1 MSFTL
6 AIDQSTSATKVLLFD
21 HNVRVAD
28 SEALPHEQHYPQPGW
43 VEHDADEIW
52 RNTCAVVRTLVDRH
66 RSRVRDLAHVCLTN
80 QRETIVIFDRETGT
94 PLAPAIVWQCRR
106 SDAVCEELRGAG
118 HADII
123 RDRTG
128 LRLDSYFSGPKLL
141 WLSRER
147 TEIAARLRNGT
158 ALIGTMDAYLL
169 YRLTGGKVFATDS
182 TNASRTLLMD
192 ISRRVWDPAL
202 CELFRVPIAAL
213 PEIRDS
219 FATYGETTCA
229 GALPSLVPI
238 VGVMGD
244 SQASLFAQQCFA
256 SGQAKAT
263 LGTGTS
269 LLVNLGGAYRAPTQ
283 GAVVALAWS
292 HDGQPTYAAEGIIS
306 YSAATL
312 SWLRDQLGLL
322 HKDDNIE
329 ALGASVPDSG
339 GVHLIP
345 AFAGLSAPHWRPD
358 ARGAIVGLSAHTRKA
373 HVVRAALESIAF
385 QISDALQMIAAEYGV
400 TPQVLRVDGGPTQNG
415 LLMQLLADLTGV
427 PLEIGA
433 SPESSALGVAMAARI
448 GSGEATMESL
458 AAAPRDRRR
467 IEPQISAAERERRRI
482 DWQTALQRV
491 M

>member
-1 MSFTL
+1 MSYTL
-6 AIDQSTSATKVLLFD
+6 AIDQSTSATKALLFD
-21 HNVRVAD
+21 HDLSVVD
-28 SEALPHEQHYPQPGW
+28 SEALPHEQHYSQPGW
-43 VEHDADEIW
+43 VEHDAAEIW
-52 RNTCAVVRTLVDRH
+52 RNTCAVVRTLAERN
-66 RSRVRDLAHVCLTN
+66 RPALRDLAHLCLTN
-80 QRETIVIFDRETGT
+80 QRETIVVFDRATGA

-106 SDAVCEELRGAG
+106 SDAICEELRTAG
-118 HADII
+118 HADLI
-123 RDRTG
+123 RDSTG

-147 TEIAARLRNGT
+147 PEIAKRLRDGSALVGT
-158 ALIGTMDAYLL
+158 IDAYLL

-192 ISRRVWDPAL
+192 VARRAWDPAL
-202 CELFRVPIAAL
+202 CELFSVPIAAL

-219 FATYGETTCA
+219 FVSFGETTCA
-229 GALPSLVPI
+229 GVLPSPVPI

-244 SQASLFAQQCFA
+244 SQASLFAQQCLEP
-256 SGQAKAT
+256 GQAKAT

-269 LLVNLGGAYRAPTQ
+269 LLVNLGSAYRPPTH

-292 HDGQPTYAAEGIIS
+292 HNGQPTYAAEGIIS

-312 SWLRDQLGLL
+312 AWLRDQLGLI
-322 HKDDNIE
+322 HKDDDIE
-329 ALGASVPDSG
+329 VLAASVPDSG

-345 AFAGLSAPHWRPD
+345 AFAGLSAPHWRPM
-358 ARGAIVGLSAHTRKA
+358 ARGAIVGLSAHTHKA

-385 QISDALQMIAAEYGV
+385 QIHDALAMIAAEFGV

-415 LLMQLLADLTGV
+415 LLMHQLADLTGV

-448 GSGEATMESL
+448 GCGEAKLKSL
-458 AAAPRDRRR
+458 ARAPRERRC
-467 IEPQISAAERERRRI
+467 IEPQITTTERERRHGN
-482 DWQTALQRV
+482 WKTALQRV
-491 M
+491 L